1 MIPLLLFALLS
12 LYLLLVCVQQRGTI
26 EGQRHRI
33 AALELDRL
41 RLERDLAGMPTRE
54 EMITD
59 LEEWYSHT
67 VD

>member
-1 MIPLLLFALLS
+1 MLPLLLFALLA

-41 RLERDLAGMPTRE
+41 RIERELAGMPTRE

-59 LEEWYSHT
+59 LETWYAAT